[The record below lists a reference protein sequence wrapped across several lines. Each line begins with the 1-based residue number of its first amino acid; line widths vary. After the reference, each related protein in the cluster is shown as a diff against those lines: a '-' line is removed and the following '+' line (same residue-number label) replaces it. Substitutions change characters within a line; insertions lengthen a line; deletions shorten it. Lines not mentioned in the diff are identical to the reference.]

1 MISLKKEYGKLEAAQ
16 DTYCPSLHLDGE
28 QAAALGLDKVA
39 VGKTVT
45 LTVKA
50 MVALHRAEMG
60 EGVCVTLDM
69 QEAEV
74 VKVGPSAVNAL
85 YGEDD

>member
-1 MISLKKEYGKLEAAQ
+1 MISLKKEYGQVAEAR
-16 DTYCPSLHLDGE
+16 DSYCPSLYLEGE

-39 VGKTVT
+39 VGKGVT

-50 MVALHRAEMG
+50 MVASHRAEMG
-60 EGVCVTLDM
+60 EGICVTLDLE
-69 QEAEV
+69 EAEV
-74 VKVGPSAVNAL
+74 VKVGPSVTKAL

>member
-1 MISLKKEYGKLEAAQ
+1 MISLKKEYGRPEAM
-16 DTYCPSLHLDGE
+16 DGYCPTLYLEGE

-50 MVALHRAEMG
+50 MVSAHRAEMG

-74 VKVGPSAVNAL
+74 TKVGPSAVKAL